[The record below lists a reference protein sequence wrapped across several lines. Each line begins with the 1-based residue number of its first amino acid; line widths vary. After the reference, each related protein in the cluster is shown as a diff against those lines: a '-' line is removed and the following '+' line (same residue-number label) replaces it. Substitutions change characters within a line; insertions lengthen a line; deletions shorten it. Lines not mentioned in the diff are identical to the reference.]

1 MGCRNQHSCLSPPPM
16 GVVDLLSFLQ
26 ECRTRQNS
34 FEMSLSDE
42 ERDSIYSVKTRALVI
57 LSERHI
63 LKEGF
68 Y

>member
-1 MGCRNQHSCLSPPPM
+1 
-16 GVVDLLSFLQ
+16 
-26 ECRTRQNS
+26 
-34 FEMSLSDE
+34 MSLSDE